1 VKNIHPLKTEL
12 RISKRIQ
19 KLGAEH
25 AICLWCG
32 CADPMLLR
40 PITRSFL
47 QQHHPFG
54 KDSDRDTTG
63 ALCFNCHALA
73 TEGLMQLG
81 VTMSRDPN
89 PRKFAINVFQAYGFH
104 LKMLGEAAERF
115 AQLLVKEE
123 GNFGANDPIQYKGT
137 MDVIGYI
144 LLKAWPIWKAHQG
157 KVPDNVLRQLE
168 IDNKWPRGC
177 ATAAMERID
186 NDKDLQ
192 GDLERW
198 STNNEAT
205 KIHDS
210 KVADQGHISPESR
223 SSTNLETPGSEHV
236 RRKEVA

>member
-1 VKNIHPLKTEL
+1 MKNIHPLKTAL

-19 KLGAEH
+19 RLGAEH
-25 AICLWCG
+25 ALCLWCG
-32 CADPMLLR
+32 CTDPMLLR
-40 PITRSFL
+40 PITRGFL
-47 QQHHPFG
+47 EQHHPFG
-54 KDSDRDTTG
+54 KDNDRDTTG

-73 TEGLMQLG
+73 TQGLLQIG

-89 PRKFAINVFQAYGFH
+89 PRNFAINVFLAYGFH

-144 LLKAWPIWKAHQG
+144 VLKAWPIWRTHQG

-168 IDNKWPRGC
+168 IENKWPRGC

-186 NDKDLQ
+186 HDKDLQ
-192 GDLERW
+192 GELERR
-198 STNNEAT
+198 STNDETA

-210 KVADQGHISPESR
+210 KVADPGHISPQPRGASNLTTRR
-223 SSTNLETPGSEHV
+223 SQHI
-236 RRKEVA
+236 RRTEVA